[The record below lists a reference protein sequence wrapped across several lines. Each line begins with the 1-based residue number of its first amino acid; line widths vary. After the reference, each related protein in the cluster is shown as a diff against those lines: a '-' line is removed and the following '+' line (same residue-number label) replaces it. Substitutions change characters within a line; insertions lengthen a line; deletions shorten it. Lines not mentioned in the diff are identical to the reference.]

1 MKKIHIL
8 LIALFTVSAISKAD
22 DNFGYTKN
30 PDTSSSDSRPV
41 LQFAGDFDV
50 SSLGAAT
57 YTVPIDVPAGVGGM
71 QPSLS
76 LAYSSQSS
84 VGLAGQGFDLKG
96 LGAITRGPKSV
107 FHDEMSSGTTYK
119 KDDAFYLNGERLILV
134 DESDATDVVYRVA
147 SDPTTKIIARYGGKI
162 VDKDGNVTGIVPGN
176 SPRWQVITKDGTIYT
191 YGVSLSSVPGPNG
204 SGPILQYAWYL
215 SYVKDKLG
223 NYMSVK
229 YEQENYYLYPKSI
242 TYGKNINVT
251 STLENTVTIDYEDL
265 NASGTSLSEHH
276 KFAFGNVVGDISR
289 RVKSIVCKSGNS
301 VYCEYLFNYNK
312 IESKDLFRCYSV
324 LSSVTKKKGDE
335 DVSIKFKWQEDPKT
349 FAMNASKVDI
359 KPYEFIS
366 KYPIE
371 YETKGDRVYFTA
383 DLNGDGVSDIIE
395 MTKVVKK
402 VRRYSDEELHAD
414 KNLNGIPD
422 LIDTHQEPFDP
433 FFPTP
438 SISESLLPEHLDK
451 NKNGIPDATELEAL
465 KYQSVDEY
473 KSMVIYAS
481 SIDENGI
488 AHYSMVGDSPVL
500 LRPEEEFKGN
510 DSSPKS
516 LYSVQIS
523 DLNGDGFQD
532 VVLPYYRVIV
542 DNKAKYY
549 SSKFRYWLDYYVIYG
564 AKTFDNIECVVRSG
578 IYDGT
583 DNEIKSCNIPT
594 VDCTSDEGKKLLNPG
609 KVSANWTLTPLY
621 ATFDI
626 DNNGQS
632 DILTIEPYRANNYGC
647 RCYIKM
653 LNSEGTFDTH
663 VCFLNLDFPV
673 GTTLFA
679 SDYNKD
685 GMIDIMVVNMYGCY
699 IFYNQGKDK
708 GFFSKD
714 ASAHDKS
721 LTNYQND
728 IIREGDFDGD
738 GYADYFYIKA
748 NDNIWHV
755 AYGNA
760 MRNGTNDA
768 LFTDVEVF
776 KSNVHDLRTVVND
789 DDKFTVLVYD
799 ANNDG
804 LSDVFVSKTEYD
816 LHHTFNGNTGKNPGT
831 ISFIFCST
839 GNRTKTDNCSQ
850 FVEQFYGE
858 YDGLEDK
865 SINWNLGDFFGNGRP
880 SLLHYSDNESHVV
893 FTNGKHRPAKFMA
906 HTCTSDRKAL
916 KVIRIT
922 DAMDNNI
929 DISYAPLMNGNVYSY
944 GTPAKFPVVSRPLPM
959 DVVSSVKASNGH
971 LPSVTTTYRYK
982 GLRTHMQ
989 GLGVLGFEER
999 SVTNETLGMTTT
1011 SRIDSYDPNCFLPTK
1026 TSSSVV
1032 ISRNGEK
1039 YETKSAM
1046 TYVVDDI
1053 PNGNGAYFYH
1063 QVKKEDTDI
1072 YGHTACVDYEYD
1084 IVNAV
1089 LKMEKSYFKGEE
1101 SSMYKLM
1108 QYYYP
1113 SAKTYKGA
1121 LLPERISSI
1130 QKHKDDSNVLTLW
1143 TKFVY
1148 NPDGLLSVK
1157 IDNYNQNDATK
1168 GVKTTYEYDA
1178 FGNTTK
1184 TTVSGTDI
1192 KTLSTI
1198 NRYDETGRFVE
1209 KTYTEPLS
1217 TTVENTY
1224 DVFGNCLAT
1233 TEYDDENY
1241 KLTTTYE
1248 YDTWGNPI
1256 RVTSPNGNINVVSL
1270 GWGYSSYKKYY
1281 KLTQGTHTP
1290 WVKTWYN
1297 SMGKEIETESVG
1309 AKDIC
1314 VKAITNYDS
1323 YGNVASKESIVGN
1336 RKVTETIH
1344 YDAYGRVVKT
1354 ESSTGEVTTTSYD
1367 DRSVTVS
1374 NGKKTVTKELDSWGN
1389 PTRVDDGLCE
1399 VTYKYYSNGNPSE
1412 IKSGSDVTKFEYD
1425 EVGNKTSMKTSDRG
1439 TITYKYNVLG
1449 ECIYTKD
1456 GNRVYQDKTYD
1467 ELGRVTEKQFADQSV
1482 GYFYIEDG
1490 KGTNQIEC
1498 TELYDDEGYLVAWS
1512 SYEYDEFGRVVLK
1525 EKEGETTRYEYYP
1538 TGEIKNINISGN
1550 KDLSVGITY
1559 KYDCY
1564 GNKSEIYVN
1573 GDLVWK
1579 VTENTGN
1586 TVGVQLF
1593 GNNCMEHRSSCDN
1606 LGRVLSDN
1614 VTWRGASVL
1623 SMSYSYDTVTGNMTS
1638 RTGMMKRKE
1647 LFDYDDYDRLTTFVS
1662 LDGTIQGVDYS
1673 GSGNIIYKS
1682 DLGTYRYQYSSKPNR
1697 LTQLD
1702 NEEGACPLDSREISY
1717 NGWNRVSKIKDSGSG
1732 YEMTFEYDENGNR
1745 NWSKLTKNGTLVREI
1760 EYTDHIEHV
1769 KTKSGDE
1776 FFVYLGDNLLYH
1788 YNEHIEE
1795 CLYLC
1800 TDHLG
1805 SVVKIVDS
1813 QYSVLFEA
1821 KYDAWGNQEVVKNDI
1836 GFIRGYTGHE
1846 EIPEFGIINMNAR
1859 LYDPMLG
1866 RFLSPDNFV
1875 QSPENSQ
1882 NYNRYAYCL
1891 NNPLKYN
1898 DPSGN
1903 CIGAVGAV
1911 IATVA
1916 FAMVS
1921 SACETS
1927 MNHGDFGMF
1936 AKNFGMRM
1944 LSTAAGN
1951 LSSVA
1956 VSSVTGAIGT
1966 AFGHTVGSFWNEA
1979 LRAGAHGLFN
1989 GCVNAANGGN
1999 FLSGFAAGAVSSS
2012 TGSLAQWGGMSNTGV
2027 IMLCTATGSLA
2038 SGLFEGGNGNAF
2050 MSGAM
2055 TGYSIG
2061 RLNHCG
2067 GDKKN
2072 GFWKRVGRSISS
2084 TWNSIKEAFWGN
2096 PIGKEIEHLKTIN
2109 LKEVVVSG
2117 TKNHFENFSNPIQL
2131 MCRKQMMTTMF
2142 FNWVYGIG
2150 PSNMVFYNDYMANSF
2165 RNSWQVN
2172 VMREQYYNTGVP
2184 INGKG
2189 RPFGLEGALRAGTD
2203 PIEQFVGGYDISVKP
2218 IENGT
2223 LLQFTIENTTSFH
2236 SFMLHQDLAPKWERS
2251 TFPIMGNM
2259 RQTYIFTEPIRR

>member
-76 LAYSSQSS
+76 LVYSSQSS
-84 VGLAGQGFDLKG
+84 FGLAGQGFDLKG
-96 LGAITRGPKSV
+96 IGVITRGPKSV
-107 FHDEMSSGTTYK
+107 FYDGKSSGTTFK
-119 KDDAFYLNGERLILV
+119 KDDAFFLNGDRLILV
-134 DESDATDVVYRVA
+134 GSSKGIDVEYRLV
-147 SDPTTKIIARYGGKI
+147 SDPTTKVIVTWGDKIIR
-162 VDKDGNVTGIVPGN
+162 DGNVIGILPKDIPN
-176 SPRWQVITKDGTIYT
+176 WKVITKDGTEYT
-191 YGVSLSSVPGPNG
+191 YNATLSSETG
-204 SGPILQYAWYL
+204 SKGGAILQFAWYL

-223 NYMSVK
+223 NYMSIK

-276 KFAFGNVVGDISR
+276 KFALGNVVGDISR

-312 IESKDLFRCYSV
+312 IESKDLFRFYSV

-414 KNLNGIPD
+414 NNLNGIPD

-438 SISESLLPEHLDK
+438 SISEPLLPEYLDK

-564 AKTFDNIECVVRSG
+564 AKTFDNIECVVRSS

-685 GMIDIMVVNMYGCY
+685 GMIDIMVVNMNGCY

-916 KVIRIT
+916 KVTQIT

-929 DISYAPLMNGNVYSY
+929 DISYAPLMNGNVYSD

-959 DVVSSVKASNGH
+959 DVVSSVK
-971 LPSVTTTYRYK
+971 LPMGGYDCIKQKYSYS

-999 SVTNETLGMTTT
+999 TVADDIFGKTVTT
-1011 SRIDSYDPNCFLPTK
+1011 RIDDYDPDYFLPIK

-1032 ISRNGEK
+1032 TSK
-1039 YETKSAM
+1039 YGHTWETKSSAE
-1046 TYVVDDI
+1046 YVVDEI
-1053 PNGNGAYFYH
+1053 PDGDGAYFYH
-1063 QVKKEDTDI
+1063 QVRKKDTDI
-1072 YGHTACVDYEYD
+1072 YGRTACVDYEYD
-1084 IVNAV
+1084 IANAV
-1089 LKMEKSYFKGEE
+1089 LKEEKSYFLGEE
-1101 SSMYKLM
+1101 NTMYKKM
-1108 QYYYP
+1108 SYHYP
-1113 SAKTYKGA
+1113 KTKIYKGA
-1121 LLPERISSI
+1121 LLPEKIVAT
-1130 QKHKDDSNVLTLW
+1130 QKHSDDSNVFTSC

-1148 NPDGLLSVK
+1148 NPDGLLSVQ
-1157 IDNYNQNDATK
+1157 IDNYNPDDESK
-1168 GVKTTYEYDA
+1168 EVKTSYEYDA
-1178 FGNTTK
+1178 YGNTTK

-1192 KTLSTI
+1192 KTISTI
-1198 NRYDETGRFVE
+1198 NEYDKTGRFVE
-1209 KTYTEPLS
+1209 KAYTEPLS
-1217 TTVENTY
+1217 TTVEKTY
-1224 DVFGNCLAT
+1224 DEFGNILT
-1233 TEYDDENY
+1233 STEYDDENY
-1241 KLTTTYE
+1241 KFTTTYE
-1248 YDTWGNPI
+1248 YDIWGNPI
-1256 RVTSPNGNINVVSL
+1256 RVTSPNGNVNVVSF
-1270 GWGYSSYKKYY
+1270 GWGVNNASCKKYY

-1290 WVKTWYN
+1290 WVKTWYD
-1297 SMGKEIETESVG
+1297 SMGREIESESVG
-1309 AKDIC
+1309 AKDI
-1314 VKAITNYDS
+1314 AIKTKTYYDER
-1323 YGNVASKESIVGN
+1323 GNVTIRNCDIGNKQELESVKYDGYN
-1336 RKVTETIH
+1336 RVVETIPVNPK
-1344 YDAYGRVVKT
+1344 DIFTT
-1354 ESSTGEVTTTSYD
+1354 EYA
-1367 DRSVTVS
+1367 DRSVKVTDC
-1374 NGKKTVTKELDSWGN
+1374 NKTVTKELDSWGN
-1389 PTRVDDGLCE
+1389 PVCVDDGSCKI
-1399 VTYKYYSNGNPSE
+1399 TYKYYSNGQPSE
-1412 IKSGSDVTKFEYD
+1412 INAGGDVTTFEYD
-1425 EVGNKTSMKTSDRG
+1425 EVGNKISMKTSDKG
-1439 TITYKYNVLG
+1439 EISYKYNCLG
-1449 ECIYTKD
+1449 ECVYTKD
-1456 GNRVYQDKTYD
+1456 AVSVTQNTQYD
-1467 ELGRVTEKQFADQSV
+1467 ELGRVTEKKV
-1482 GYFYIEDG
+1482 GTQTIKYKYGTSGSEANKLTSKSLSDVSG
-1490 KGTNQIEC
+1490 KMLSMTNYS
-1498 TELYDDEGYLVAWS
+1498 YDDYGRVSQEDRLGKSGNGYRTE
-1512 SYEYDEFGRVVLK
+1512 YEYNEY
-1525 EKEGETTRYEYYP
+1525 GELQKTSYWISE
-1538 TGEIKNINISGN
+1538 KNI
-1550 KDLSVGITY
+1550 SVSTDN

-1564 GNKSEIYVN
+1564 GNKVEVYCTDYTLERKPIWRLHEYTGKKVGLQLIGCDGVESESVIDDA
-1573 GDLVWK
+1573 GRL
-1579 VTENTGN
+1579 
-1586 TVGVQLF
+1586 
-1593 GNNCMEHRSSCDN
+1593 CSSI
-1606 LGRVLSDN
+1606 VS
-1614 VTWRGASVL
+1614 WRGSSRKA
-1623 SMSYSYDTVTGNMTS
+1623 MAYSYNPRTSNMET
-1638 RTGMMKRKE
+1638 RTGMLDKTE
-1647 LFDYDDYDRLTTFVS
+1647 TFGYDKYDRLTNYLS
-1662 LDGTIQGVDYS
+1662 LDGSPQVIDYS
-1673 GSGNIIYKS
+1673 GNGNITEKS
-1682 DLGTYRYQYSSKPNR
+1682 DYGTYNYAHSSKPHR
-1697 LTQLD
+1697 LTGLN
-1702 NEEGACPLDSREISY
+1702 NEAGACPLDTRQITY
-1717 NGWNRVSKIKDSGSG
+1717 NAWNRVSRIKDSGNG
-1732 YEMTFEYDENGNR
+1732 YEMTFEYDEDGNR
-1745 NWSKLTKNGTLVREI
+1745 NWSKLTENGAFVRET
-1760 EYTDHIEHV
+1760 EYAGNMEHV
-1769 KTKSGDE
+1769 KTTSGDDY
-1776 FFVYLGDNLLYH
+1776 FIYLGDNLLYH
-1788 YNEHIEE
+1788 FNNHIGE

-1805 SVVKIVDS
+1805 SVIGIIDE
-1813 QYSVLFEA
+1813 QGEMCYEA

-1846 EIPEFGIINMNAR
+1846 EMPEFGLINMNAR

-1866 RFLSPDNFV
+1866 RFISPDNFV
-1875 QSPENSQ
+1875 QMPENRQ
-1882 NYNRYAYCL
+1882 NFNRYAYCL

-1903 CIGAVGAV
+1903 FVEYATIAV
-1911 IATVA
+1911 IAASSFISACVSSLNGGEFDVA
-1916 FAMVS
+1916 FVKS
-1921 SACETS
+1921 FSIGLFSA
-1927 MNHGDFGMF
+1927 G
-1936 AKNFGMRM
+1936 
-1944 LSTAAGN
+1944 
-1951 LSSVA
+1951 
-1956 VSSVTGAIGT
+1956 IGSGIGE
-1966 AFGHTVGSFWNEA
+1966 AFGHAVGSFWNEA

-1989 GCVNAANGGN
+1989 GCVNTIDNGN
-1999 FLSGFAAGAVSSS
+1999 FLSGFAAGVASSAA
-2012 TGSLAQWGGMSNTGV
+2012 GSYAQFHHCGKNGVLAACTMGGG
-2027 IMLCTATGSLA
+2027 LA
-2038 SGLFEGGNGNAF
+2038 SAIVEGGNGNAF
-2050 MSGAM
+2050 LSGAQ
-2055 TGYSIG
+2055 IG
-2061 RLNHCG
+2061 MSVGQFNHCG
-2067 GDKKN
+2067 GDNNKRGFWRKLRDSISGIWNSAKKN
-2072 GFWKRVGRSISS
+2072 
-2084 TWNSIKEAFWGN
+2084 
-2096 PIGKEIEHLKTIN
+2096 PIAVEIEHLKEIN
-2109 LKEVVVSG
+2109 LKEVIVNASRNV
-2117 TKNHFENFSNPIQL
+2117 ENPYLFVIKARVAEAMLLSFV
-2131 MCRKQMMTTMF
+2131 T
-2142 FNWVYGIG
+2142 GIG
-2150 PSNMVFYNDYMANSF
+2150 PSDWSFNNDPFIASSL

-2172 VMREQYYNTGVP
+2172 VAREQYYKNEP
-2184 INGKG
+2184 IIKSGE
-2189 RPFGLEGALRAGTD
+2189 FGLEGALRAGTD
-2203 PIEQFVGGYDISVKP
+2203 PIEQFVGGYNISVKP

-2223 LLQFTIENTTSFH
+2223 LLQFRIENTTSFH
-2236 SFMLHQDLAPKWERS
+2236 SLMYHQDLAKSWERS
-2251 TFPIMGNM
+2251 TFPIMGNV